1 MFKDTLYNVDIRSKR
16 ERKKDKKMEN
26 LNYDLVSDCCGAGC
40 AFETGEGKDRIG
52 ICMDCKE
59 WCGVVEDI
67 PEDEDML
74 KALEEH
80 NSMTMEEYESLPDYI
95 PGLDDGEWESDED
108 CCGEEDF
115 A

>member
-1 MFKDTLYNVDIRSKR
+1 
-16 ERKKDKKMEN
+16 MEN

-40 AFETGEGKDRIG
+40 GFETGEGSDRIG
-52 ICMDCKE
+52 ICTSCQE

-67 PEDEDML
+67 PEDE
-74 KALEEH
+74 A
-80 NSMTMEEYESLPDYI
+80 DYI
-95 PGLDDGEWESDED
+95 PGYDDGEWGTDED

>member
-1 MFKDTLYNVDIRSKR
+1 
-16 ERKKDKKMEN
+16 
-26 LNYDLVSDCCGAGC
+26 
-40 AFETGEGKDRIG
+40 
-52 ICMDCKE
+52 
-59 WCGVVEDI
+59 
-67 PEDEDML
+67 ML

>member
-1 MFKDTLYNVDIRSKR
+1 MS
-16 ERKKDKKMEN
+16 
-26 LNYDLVSDCCGAGC
+26 CQ
-40 AFETGEGKDRIG
+40 
-52 ICMDCKE
+52 E

-67 PEDEDML
+67 PEDE
-74 KALEEH
+74 A
-80 NSMTMEEYESLPDYI
+80 DYI